1 MQTLM
6 ILQCLIGFL
15 LVKEHLNTLLATK
28 MLKIK
33 SLCIFLPKMTA
44 YRKEFDETKYMIK
57 YDKIFDK
64 R

>member
-1 MQTLM
+1 
-6 ILQCLIGFL
+6 
-15 LVKEHLNTLLATK
+15 

-33 SLCIFLPKMTA
+33 SLCMFLPKITA